1 MVDEQDHRWRVL
13 RVSIGPVGVDA
24 VVVGGAAV
32 VVAAVV
38 AWAGTLWFVRVTTD
52 PNEGANIGAG
62 SVFLVLLLFGCAIAG
77 YLAARRKDDHPV
89 MNGLAAVAAG
99 YALVAGVASVFGEP
113 AATLAVATFFAPLAF
128 GAAVSGAVLANRRH
142 RRGSS
147 GSSI

>member
-1 MVDEQDHRWRVL
+1 MVEEQDHRWRVL

-38 AWAGTLWFVRVTTD
+38 AWAGTLSFVRVATD

-62 SVFLVLLLFGCAIAG
+62 SVFLVLLLLGCAIGG
-77 YLAARRKDDHPV
+77 YLAAGRRADHPV

-99 YALVAGVASVFGEP
+99 YTLVAGVSSLFGEP
-113 AATLAVATFFAPLAF
+113 AAMLAVATFFAPLAL
-128 GAAVSGAVLANRRH
+128 GAAVSGAVFASRRH
-142 RRGSS
+142 QHDSS
-147 GSSI
+147 GL